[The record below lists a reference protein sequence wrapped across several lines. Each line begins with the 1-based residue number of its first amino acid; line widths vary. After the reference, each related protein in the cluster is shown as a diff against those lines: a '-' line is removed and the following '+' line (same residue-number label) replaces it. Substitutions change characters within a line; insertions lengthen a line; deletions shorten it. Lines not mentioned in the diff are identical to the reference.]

1 MAASNT
7 ARSPL
12 PLRTDRRR
20 QGPTSCGSLACLLS
34 SAQGRLSARHDR
46 PASTEMPSADANDLS
61 GFFSGSAYYPCCCP
75 SRLAVVIAR
84 GRISCSRTHPTV
96 AMGVLVPRHRD
107 FDSLPAAGCGRGFWI
122 GPAHFGAGLF
132 GCEHP
137 IDAGAGG
144 IALFLPGGGLGDET
158 GVAFDAA
165 VEALSGKNA
174 DLDLHHVEPAGMLWD
189 EVELET
195 A

>member
-1 MAASNT
+1 MRPSHVG
-7 ARSPL
+7 SWK
-12 PLRTDRRR
+12 
-20 QGPTSCGSLACLLS
+20 GSGTSHLL
-34 SAQGRLSARHDR
+34 HD
-46 PASTEMPSADANDLS
+46 
-61 GFFSGSAYYPCCCP
+61 
-75 SRLAVVIAR
+75 
-84 GRISCSRTHPTV
+84 
-96 AMGVLVPRHRD
+96 VLVPRHRD

-174 DLDLHHVEPAGMLWD
+174 DLDLHHVDPAGMLWD